1 VPVSASL
8 LALSLCFAGVF
19 CLTPLAIYL
28 LWLTGVNK
36 RPKPTV
42 LSASW
47 DFVALVGGLSGFLLF
62 GGLIFLTAAQ
72 SNFRYWTRGNFE
84 QVRLAW
90 GQEKGMWLLLAV
102 AYLLVVIT
110 AVAITIY
117 RKRRTLTVY
126 NIELESL
133 LETVDG
139 EIKSIAPDVGRRG
152 YAWPGVC
159 ELKPFVGLGHAEIIL
174 PEPTVQTELE
184 LRLRRQL
191 PHALPSPH
199 SPAAWLS
206 TAALGCSIGSVCSLV
221 LVMLYLYVF
230 SR

>member
-1 VPVSASL
+1 MSASL

-36 RPKPTV
+36 RPMPTV
-42 LSASW
+42 LAASW
-47 DFVALVGGLSGFLLF
+47 DFIALVGGLSGFLLF

-90 GQEKGMWLLLAV
+90 GQEKGAWLSLAIVYVVAVVLAV
-102 AYLLVVIT
+102 AVT
-110 AVAITIY
+110 AY
-117 RKRRTLTVY
+117 RKRRTLAVY
-126 NIELESL
+126 NVELESL

-139 EIKSIAPDVGRRG
+139 EVKQLAPDIVRRG

-159 ELKPFVGLGHAEIIL
+159 ELTPFIGLGHAEIAVADADRQNDL
-174 PEPTVQTELE
+174 D

-191 PHALPSPH
+191 PHALPAPR
-199 SPAAWLS
+199 SPAPWLS

-230 SR
+230 NR